1 MVYIN
6 VLIYDHQ
13 TELNWMKCVILDGAV
28 AIKIIVSRIVRF
40 GIVCIM
46 DDVTGLIMLG

>member
-6 VLIYDHQ
+6 VFIYDHQ
-13 TELNWMKCVILDGAV
+13 TELNEVCHFGRAV
-28 AIKIIVSRIVRF
+28 AIKIIVVGIVRF

-46 DDVTGLIMLG
+46 DDVTGLIILG